1 MYGSS
6 ETEAYKKAAAF
17 TGFLSSSE
25 GASPLEDA
33 QAVGSTFM
41 MDLEMGLCFVL
52 SNMGCH

>member
-33 QAVGSTFM
+33 QADGSTFM